1 MGRTYTVEFKFTRH
15 WYREISVKAPSQK
28 EAMRKVRD
36 EDLMEEQIWEMM
48 EEVNSDMEDENSGF
62 IPIKATRIKEK
73 NNESI

>member
-1 MGRTYTVEFKFTRH
+1 
-15 WYREISVKAPSQK
+15 
-28 EAMRKVRD
+28 MRKVRD